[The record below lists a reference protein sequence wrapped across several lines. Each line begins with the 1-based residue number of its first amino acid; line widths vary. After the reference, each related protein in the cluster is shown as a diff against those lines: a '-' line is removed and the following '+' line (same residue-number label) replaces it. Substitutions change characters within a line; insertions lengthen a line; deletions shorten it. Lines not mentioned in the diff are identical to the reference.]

1 MSRSPTAVPPTTPAP
16 RSSDSAAL
24 DEAGRGLDIVT
35 KLCTAFGAEGDHR
48 GRVVWAQ
55 FRPTAKTVPAAPRL
69 PMSPQPATNAA
80 AAAMAQ
86 RYTGWHTWYGPWT
99 RRWWALDKR
108 PSGSGLIS
116 EPTAAAAVS
125 SDRSNSGRW
134 NHGFLKHQ
142 LREHFAWLSESD
154 YSTRTVIKRVSDRP
168 EIIHVAGYFC
178 PFREVFPDEP
188 VGVLVGAALPW

>member
-116 EPTAAAAVS
+116 EPTAAALASHLDALRGVGC
-125 SDRSNSGRW
+125 RSMPPS
-134 NHGFLKHQ
+134 
-142 LREHFAWLSESD
+142 
-154 YSTRTVIKRVSDRP
+154 P
-168 EIIHVAGYFC
+168 
-178 PFREVFPDEP
+178 
-188 VGVLVGAALPW
+188 